1 MFLILEPHA
10 RSTLFPFIANRS
22 FTKFI
27 DDTSQSKSIDT
38 QWFWEIR
45 EFYAP
50 GSFEINKTGFQR
62 TDVPE
67 YVNQMIPVTTQE
79 YFTPFLIFSS
89 NRFQSVEFLTSIT
102 PPDLAMFR
110 VDFSKNEIILDTY
123 TDLIYRKDNYVY
135 VIFLRPVEVMQ
146 ETNGFL
152 DYKEHDKELIKGK
165 QWLVISR
172 VKLQ

>member
-1 MFLILEPHA
+1 M
-10 RSTLFPFIANRS
+10 
-22 FTKFI
+22 
-27 DDTSQSKSIDT
+27 
-38 QWFWEIR
+38 
-45 EFYAP
+45 
-50 GSFEINKTGFQR
+50 
-62 TDVPE
+62 
-67 YVNQMIPVTTQE
+67 TTQE

-89 NRFQSVEFLTSIT
+89 NRWQSVEFLTSIT

-123 TDLIYRKDNYVY
+123 TDLIYRKDGYMY